1 MPLNNCGDGD
11 YGVII
16 LRNPLPTLIRPHMI
30 DFNEFSPVDLWDS
43 LRNGD
48 FLMYFKRVIDIQK
61 PILLFFWRNIQVR
74 HALCNLAI

>member
-1 MPLNNCGDGD
+1 MPLNNRGDGD

-30 DFNEFSPVDLWDS
+30 DFNEFSPIDLWDS

-48 FLMYFKRVIDIQK
+48 FFNVFQESYRYTEAHSPF
-61 PILLFFWRNIQVR
+61 LLEKYPSQACIM
-74 HALCNLAI
+74 